1 MILAAENTQELGR
14 DEKRADNQPWAPR
27 PSKQH

>member
-1 MILAAENTQELGR
+1 MILAAEDTQELGR
-14 DEKRADNQPWAPR
+14 DEKTDNQHWAPR